1 MPATRPRVVH
11 AAVALCAVAALAAA
25 PALATPVEDRN
36 SSTAETLSDAVEAGE
51 GVIAGKWFWGGWWGW
66 GHSYY
71 NYWSYYP
78 YYCNYWNYGYGG
90 YGGYGAYKS
99 AASGQSETPKK
110 VTAADA
116 AARAAE
122 TRARREGLTET
133 PRSDAE
139 IESGV
144 SKERLAVESRARERA
159 SERASAERAGVATGC
174 GDWLGVTP
182 EQLAGAPANVAVVD
196 DACCWP
202 SGCALAASTECEDEG
217 RACCAPDSER
227 IEGCE

>member
-1 MPATRPRVVH
+1 MPATRPRIVH
-11 AAVALCAVAALAAA
+11 AAVALSVLAAFAAA
-25 PALATPVEDRN
+25 PALATEVEDRN
-36 SSTAETLSDAVEAGE
+36 QTAETPSDAVEAGE
-51 GVIAGKWFWGGWWGW
+51 GVIAGKWFWGGWYGW
-66 GHSYY
+66 GHYYKY

-90 YGGYGAYKS
+90 YYGYGAYKS

-122 TRARREGLTET
+122 TRARRESLTET
-133 PRSDAE
+133 ARSDAE

-144 SKERLAVESRARERA
+144 SNERLAVESRARERA

-182 EQLAGAPANVAVVD
+182 EQLAGAPANGAVVD

-227 IEGCE
+227 VEGCE

>member
-1 MPATRPRVVH
+1 
-11 AAVALCAVAALAAA
+11 
-25 PALATPVEDRN
+25 
-36 SSTAETLSDAVEAGE
+36 
-51 GVIAGKWFWGGWWGW
+51 
-66 GHSYY
+66 
-71 NYWSYYP
+71 
-78 YYCNYWNYGYGG
+78 
-90 YGGYGAYKS
+90 
-99 AASGQSETPKK
+99 
-110 VTAADA
+110 
-116 AARAAE
+116 
-122 TRARREGLTET
+122 LTET
-133 PRSDAE
+133 ARSDAE

>member
-1 MPATRPRVVH
+1 MACTVGDDVFLSPLLASPFAKPRLTSRPTLDRRERTR
-11 AAVALCAVAALAAA
+11 
-25 PALATPVEDRN
+25 DRR
-36 SSTAETLSDAVEAGE
+36 
-51 GVIAGKWFWGGWWGW
+51 
-66 GHSYY
+66 
-71 NYWSYYP
+71 SYYP
-78 YYCNYWNYGYGG
+78 YYCKHWNYGYG
-90 YGGYGAYKS
+90 YGYGATKA
-99 AASGQSETPKK
+99 AASGSVEAPKT

-122 TRARREGLTET
+122 TRARRESLTET
-133 PRSDAE
+133 ARSDAE
-139 IESGV
+139 IESDV
-144 SKERLAVESRARERA
+144 SNERLAVESRARERA

-217 RACCAPDSER
+217 TACCAPDSRR

>member
-1 MPATRPRVVH
+1 MA
-11 AAVALCAVAALAAA
+11 
-25 PALATPVEDRN
+25 
-36 SSTAETLSDAVEAGE
+36 EAGE
-51 GVIAGKWFWGGWWGW
+51 GVIAGKWFWGGWYGW
-66 GHSYY
+66 AITRY

-90 YGGYGAYKS
+90 YHA
-99 AASGQSETPKK
+99 
-110 VTAADA
+110 TARTCPLLR
-116 AARAAE
+116 ARGNAE
-122 TRARREGLTET
+122 ESPPGRRALRVGTRARRESLTET
-133 PRSDAE
+133 ARSDAE

-144 SKERLAVESRARERA
+144 SNERLAVESRARERA

-227 IEGCE
+227 VEGCE

>member
-1 MPATRPRVVH
+1 MGGLPLVLQLLVRDRHLGVRFVGFGGRVACTVGDDVFLSPLLASPFAKPRLTSRPTLDRRERTR
-11 AAVALCAVAALAAA
+11 
-25 PALATPVEDRN
+25 DRR
-36 SSTAETLSDAVEAGE
+36 
-51 GVIAGKWFWGGWWGW
+51 
-66 GHSYY
+66 
-71 NYWSYYP
+71 SYYP
-78 YYCNYWNYGYGG
+78 YYCKHWNYGYG
-90 YGGYGAYKS
+90 YGYGATKA
-99 AASGQSETPKK
+99 AASGSVEAPKT

-133 PRSDAE
+133 ARSDAE

-144 SKERLAVESRARERA
+144 SNERLAVESRARERA
-159 SERASAERAGVATGC
+159 SERASAERAGVAAGC

-227 IEGCE
+227 VEGCE